1 MHKKVIIIGGPTAVG
16 KTSLAVA
23 LAAHYNTEIISADSR
38 QCFKELNIGVARPS
52 QEELNQIRHHFIA
65 SHSIHDP
72 LTAIDFEKYAIAKA
86 NELLQK
92 KEWIILVGGT
102 GLYIKAFME
111 GMDDI
116 PSVDQTIREEI
127 AFQYNQKGIDWLS
140 LQLGKLDQ
148 EYAAR
153 GSMQN
158 PQRMMRALE
167 VVTATGKS
175 ILSYQQKVKK
185 ERPFEMIP
193 VQISL
198 PREQLYERINNRVD
212 LMMKAGLLEEVK
224 HLYPYRHLNALQTV
238 GYRELFEY
246 MDGHGSVEEAVS
258 KIKQHTRHYAK
269 RQETWF
275 AHQWKASVYAPDQLN
290 DIVRMVDQKLTS

>member
-1 MHKKVIIIGGPTAVG
+1 MNKKVIIIGGPTAVG

-38 QCFKELNIGVARPS
+38 QCFNELNIGVARPS
-52 QEELNQIRHHFIA
+52 EEELNKVRHHFIA
-65 SHSIHDP
+65 SHSIHDQ
-72 LTAIDFEKYAIAKA
+72 LTAIDFENYAITKA
-86 NELLQK
+86 NELFQD
-92 KEWIILVGGT
+92 KEMVILVGGT

-127 AFQYNQKGIDWLS
+127 ALHYKEKGIDWLAQ
-140 LQLGKLDQ
+140 QLIKLDP
-148 EYAAR
+148 EYAAK

-167 VVTATGKS
+167 VVRATGKS
-175 ILSYQQKVKK
+175 ILSYQHKTKK
-185 ERPFEMIP
+185 ERPFNIIP

-198 PREQLYERINNRVD
+198 PRARLYERINHRVD
-212 LMMKAGLLEEVK
+212 QMMNAGLLEEVK
-224 HLYPYRHLNALQTV
+224 RLFPCRHLNALQTV
-238 GYRELFEY
+238 GYRELFDY
-246 MDGHGSVEEAVS
+246 MDGLYSLDEAVG

-275 AHQWKASVYAPDQLN
+275 AHQWEAAIFTPDQLN
-290 DIVRMVDQKLTS
+290 EIIRMIDQKMTG

>member
-1 MHKKVIIIGGPTAVG
+1 MNKKVIIIGGPTAVG

-23 LAAHYNTEIISADSR
+23 LAVHYNTEIISADSR
-38 QCFKELNIGVARPS
+38 QCFSELNIGVARPS
-52 QEELNQIRHHFIA
+52 EEELNQVRHHFIA
-65 SHSIHDP
+65 SHSIHDQ
-72 LTAIDFEKYAIAKA
+72 LTAIDFENYAITKA

-92 KEWIILVGGT
+92 KDLIILVGGT

-116 PSVDQTIREEI
+116 PSVDQSIREEI
-127 AFQYNQKGIDWLS
+127 ALQYNEKGIDWLMQ
-140 LQLGKLDQ
+140 QLIKRDP
-148 EYAAR
+148 EYVAN
-153 GSMQN
+153 GFMQN

-185 ERPFEMIP
+185 ERPFEMIS
-193 VQISL
+193 VQLLL
-198 PREQLYERINNRVD
+198 PREQLYERINHRVD
-212 LMMKAGLLEEVK
+212 QMMNAGLLEEVK

-246 MDGHGSVEEAVS
+246 MGGHVSLEEAVS

-275 AHQWKASVYAPDQLN
+275 AHQWEASVYSPDQLN
-290 DIVRMVDQKLTS
+290 EMISMIGQKMPA

>member
-1 MHKKVIIIGGPTAVG
+1 MNKKVIIIGGPTAVG

-23 LAAHYNTEIISADSR
+23 LAAHFNTEIISADSR
-38 QCFKELNIGVARPS
+38 QCFSELNIGVARPS
-52 QEELNQIRHHFIA
+52 EEELNQVRHHFIA
-65 SHSIHDP
+65 SHSIHDQ
-72 LTAIDFEKYAIAKA
+72 LTAIDFENYAIAKA
-86 NELLQK
+86 NDLLQK
-92 KEWIILVGGT
+92 KDLIILVGGT

-116 PSVDQTIREEI
+116 PSVDQSIREEI
-127 AFQYNQKGIDWLS
+127 ALQYNEKGIDWLMQ
-140 LQLGKLDQ
+140 QLIKRDP
-148 EYAAR
+148 EYVAN
-153 GSMQN
+153 GFMQN

-185 ERPFEMIP
+185 NRPFGLIP

-198 PREQLYERINNRVD
+198 PREQLYERINHRVD
-212 LMMKAGLLEEVK
+212 QMMKAGLLEEVK

-246 MDGHGSVEEAVS
+246 IDGHVSLEEAVI
-258 KIKQHTRHYAK
+258 KIQQHTRHYAK

-275 AHQWKASVYAPDQLN
+275 AHQWEASVYSPDQLN
-290 DIVRMVDQKLTS
+290 EMISMIGQKMPA

>member
-1 MHKKVIIIGGPTAVG
+1 MNKKVIIIGGPTAVG

-23 LAAHYNTEIISADSR
+23 LAVHYNTEIISADSR
-38 QCFKELNIGVARPS
+38 QCFSELNIGVSRPS
-52 QEELNQIRHHFIA
+52 EEELNQVRHHFIA
-65 SHSIHDP
+65 SHSIHDQ
-72 LTAIDFEKYAIAKA
+72 LTAIDFENYAIAKA

-92 KEWIILVGGT
+92 KDLIILVGGT

-116 PSVDQTIREEI
+116 PSVDQSIREAI
-127 AFQYNQKGIDWLS
+127 ALQYNEKGIDWLMQ
-140 LQLGKLDQ
+140 QLIKRDP
-148 EYAAR
+148 EYVAN
-153 GSMQN
+153 GFMQN

-185 ERPFEMIP
+185 DRPFGLIP

-198 PREQLYERINNRVD
+198 PREQLYERINHRVD
-212 LMMKAGLLEEVK
+212 QMMKAGLLEEVK

-246 MDGHGSVEEAVS
+246 MDGHVSLEEAVS

-275 AHQWKASVYAPDQLN
+275 AHQWEASVYSPDQLN
-290 DIVRMVDQKLTS
+290 EMISMIGQKMPA

>member
-1 MHKKVIIIGGPTAVG
+1 MNKKVIIIGGPTAVG

-23 LAAHYNTEIISADSR
+23 LAAHFNTEIISADSR
-38 QCFKELNIGVARPS
+38 QCFSELNIGVARPS
-52 QEELNQIRHHFIA
+52 EEELNQVRHHFIA
-65 SHSIHDP
+65 SHSIHDQ
-72 LTAIDFEKYAIAKA
+72 LTAIDFENYAIAKA
-86 NELLQK
+86 NDLLQK
-92 KEWIILVGGT
+92 KDLIILVGGT

-116 PSVDQTIREEI
+116 PSVDQSIREEI
-127 AFQYNQKGIDWLS
+127 ALQYNEKGIDWLMQ
-140 LQLGKLDQ
+140 QLIKRDP
-148 EYAAR
+148 EYVAN
-153 GSMQN
+153 GFMQN

-185 ERPFEMIP
+185 NRPFGLIP

-198 PREQLYERINNRVD
+198 PREQLYERINHRVD
-212 LMMKAGLLEEVK
+212 QMMKAGLLEEVK

-246 MDGHGSVEEAVS
+246 MDGHVSLEEAVI
-258 KIKQHTRHYAK
+258 KIQQHTRHYAK

-275 AHQWKASVYAPDQLN
+275 AHQWEASVYSPDQLN
-290 DIVRMVDQKLTS
+290 EMISMIGHKMPA

>member
-1 MHKKVIIIGGPTAVG
+1 MNKKVIIIGGPTAVG

-23 LAAHYNTEIISADSR
+23 LAAHFNTEIISADSR
-38 QCFKELNIGVARPS
+38 QCFSELNIGVARPS
-52 QEELNQIRHHFIA
+52 EEELNQVRHHFIA
-65 SHSIHDP
+65 SHSIHDQ
-72 LTAIDFEKYAIAKA
+72 LTAIDFENYAIAKA

-92 KEWIILVGGT
+92 KDLIILVGGT

-116 PSVDQTIREEI
+116 PSVDQSIREEI
-127 AFQYNQKGIDWLS
+127 ALQYNEKGIDWLMQ
-140 LQLGKLDQ
+140 QLIKRDP
-148 EYAAR
+148 EYVAN
-153 GSMQN
+153 GFMQN

-185 ERPFEMIP
+185 DRPFGLIP

-198 PREQLYERINNRVD
+198 PREQLYERINHRVD
-212 LMMKAGLLEEVK
+212 QMMNAGLLEEVK
-224 HLYPYRHLNALQTV
+224 RLFPCRHLNALQTV
-238 GYRELFEY
+238 GYRELFDY
-246 MDGHGSVEEAVS
+246 MDGLYSLYEAVG

-275 AHQWKASVYAPDQLN
+275 AHQWKASVYSPDQLN
-290 DIVRMVDQKLTS
+290 EMISMIGQKMPA

>member
-1 MHKKVIIIGGPTAVG
+1 MNKKVIIIGGPTAVG

-23 LAAHYNTEIISADSR
+23 LAVHYNTEIISADSR
-38 QCFKELNIGVARPS
+38 QCFSELNIGVARPS
-52 QEELNQIRHHFIA
+52 EEELNQVRHHFIA
-65 SHSIHDP
+65 SHSIHDQ
-72 LTAIDFEKYAIAKA
+72 LTAIDFENYAIAKA

-92 KEWIILVGGT
+92 KDLIILVGGP

-116 PSVDQTIREEI
+116 PSVDQSIREEI
-127 AFQYNQKGIDWLS
+127 ALHYNEKGIDWLMQ
-140 LQLGKLDQ
+140 QLIKRDP
-148 EYAAR
+148 EYVTN
-153 GSMQN
+153 GFMQN

-185 ERPFEMIP
+185 DRPFGLIP

-198 PREQLYERINNRVD
+198 PREHLYERINHRVD
-212 LMMKAGLLEEVK
+212 QMMNAGLLEEVK

-246 MDGHGSVEEAVS
+246 IDGHVSLEEAVS

-275 AHQWKASVYAPDQLN
+275 AHQWEASVYSPDQLN
-290 DIVRMVDQKLTS
+290 EMISMIGQKMPA